1 MRMSFI
7 LRVLFGHALLSL
19 LRTSVTV
26 IGAGGVTRA
35 PSPPPPPRSASVVD
49 DGAQEEE
56 IHAGA
61 PFRQPGGGPQG
72 DGFVSEWNKDW
83 YSMVGGGRSN
93 QGKCINIPDN
103 MTLCRGIGYD
113 HMRLP
118 NLLDHDSVREA
129 VQQAASWIP
138 LMNVRCHRDTQV
150 FLCSLFAP
158 VCLDRP
164 IWPCKTLCEAVK
176 AGCESRMR
184 KYGFP
189 WPEMLRCDKFPSD
202 NELCIGMR
210 QENQSGRQKTHT
222 PVHGIHVHGGRF
234 RQISTALRTIR
245 H

>member
-1 MRMSFI
+1 MNLSFT
-7 LRVLFGHALLSL
+7 LQVLLGHALLSL
-19 LRTSVTV
+19 LRTSGMV
-26 IGAGGVTRA
+26 IGAGGITRA
-35 PSPPPPPRSASVVD
+35 PPPRSASVGV
-49 DGAQEEE
+49 QEEE
-56 IHAGA
+56 IHAGP
-61 PFRQPGGGPQG
+61 PFRQLGGGGGPQG

-83 YSMVGGGRSN
+83 FSMVGGGRTN

-176 AGCESRMR
+176 TGCESRMR

-189 WPEMLRCDKFPSD
+189 WPEMLRCDQFPSD
-202 NELCIGMR
+202 NDLCVGIR
-210 QENQSGRQKTHT
+210 QENQSGRGKTHLRCDYHRCAT
-222 PVHGIHVHGGRF
+222 IAGPTGLTRDVHGLG
-234 RQISTALRTIR
+234 
-245 H
+245 